1 MSKIYETETSTY
13 EKQLNLQ
20 YRTMDMLLTIYEKL
34 SGRYRIFT
42 GILDL
47 LLLFSSI
54 TLCLTTFV
62 DLKILQYLLITP
74 EKKEIILSISALLTF
89 VLSIIFLM
97 IDWKK
102 KVSIFS
108 QAAETLR
115 KLKSDCREKIKRAN
129 PEELSAGY
137 IGYSSVINNLPQI
150 SERDFQRLKAYH
162 KRQAELNK
170 MIELYPGSSIGLLR
184 ILVSFKANLN
194 LLLRRPMTAKN

>member
-1 MSKIYETETSTY
+1 MSKIYESETSPY
-13 EKQLNLQ
+13 EKQLTLL

-34 SGRYRIFT
+34 GGRYRFFA

-47 LLLFSSI
+47 LLLLASI

-74 EKKEIILSISALLTF
+74 EKKGVILSISALLTF
-89 VLSIIFLM
+89 VLSVTSLM

-102 KVSIFS
+102 KVSSFS

-115 KLKSDCREKIKRAN
+115 KLKSDCREKIKRNN
-129 PEELSAGY
+129 PEELSANY
-137 IGYSSVINNLPQI
+137 IGFSSIINNLPQI

-162 KRQAELNK
+162 KRQTELNK

-184 ILVSFKANLN
+184 VLVSFKANLN
-194 LLLRRPMTAKN
+194 LLLRRPITAKN